1 MWLLF
6 IFSTTCG
13 TVPISRRHLQHLNA
27 FQVEYTITLIA
38 DDLGGLSLRVQIT
51 YDTGGSFQELL
62 SQTKDIDRVLER
74 VP

>member
-1 MWLLF
+1 MWLLLVF
-6 IFSTTCG
+6 NTTYVA
-13 TVPISRRHLQHLNA
+13 VPISRWHLQHLNA

-38 DDLGGLSLRVQIT
+38 DDLGRLSLRIQIT

-62 SQTKDIDRVLER
+62 LQTKDIDCVLER

>member
-13 TVPISRRHLQHLNA
+13 TVPVSRRHLQHLNA

-38 DDLGGLSLRVQIT
+38 DDLGRLSLRIQVT

-62 SQTKDIDRVLER
+62 LQTKDIDYVLER